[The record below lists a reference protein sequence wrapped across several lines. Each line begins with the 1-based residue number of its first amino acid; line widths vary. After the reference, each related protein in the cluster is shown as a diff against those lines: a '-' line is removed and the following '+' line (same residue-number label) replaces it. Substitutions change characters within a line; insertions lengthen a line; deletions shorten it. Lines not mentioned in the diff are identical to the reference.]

1 MITQEANLCITCGQ
15 SGIENWN
22 ELGWW
27 SRVKVVGFA
36 TIENKESRPNY
47 RRAPPPP
54 YSTPAGYTGGGSR
67 RQGAADNDGRRG
79 RQGTERR
86 RALWEEERSY

>member
-36 TIENKESRPNY
+36 TIENKESIPNY

-54 YSTPAGYTGGGSR
+54 
-67 RQGAADNDGRRG
+67 
-79 RQGTERR
+79 
-86 RALWEEERSY
+86 